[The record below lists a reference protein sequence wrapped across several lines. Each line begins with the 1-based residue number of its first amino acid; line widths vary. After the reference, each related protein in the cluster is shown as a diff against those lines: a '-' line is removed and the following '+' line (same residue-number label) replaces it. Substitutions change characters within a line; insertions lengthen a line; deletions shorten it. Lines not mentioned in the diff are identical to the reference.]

1 VLPGSPAEQAGI
13 RPGDGVQAIA
23 GLGVDA
29 LAPAAGYPLRDAVF
43 DQIARTSA
51 PLTMQVQRAGRSEA
65 VAITAPTGCRALV
78 EVLTGN
84 GMLAQSDG
92 RVIQISYAM
101 ATALNDDELAAVF
114 AHELAHLVLD
124 HNRRLLEA
132 GVGNGLAQEFG
143 RSRRFARQAE
153 VAADRLSV
161 HLLAEAGLDPQ
172 IAPQLWEGD
181 AGRAVAND
189 LLRSRRYPSR
199 RERARLMRQEIADYL
214 PAGPAHLLAGRDQ
227 PFAD

>member
-1 VLPGSPAEQAGI
+1 
-13 RPGDGVQAIA
+13 
-23 GLGVDA
+23 
-29 LAPAAGYPLRDAVF
+29 
-43 DQIARTSA
+43 
-51 PLTMQVQRAGRSEA
+51 M
-65 VAITAPTGCRALV
+65 